1 MKMKANGI
9 QLEIKK
15 VFRCDYESL
24 FRLTNV
30 GGNVCG
36 SCYNS
41 TKMKRAR
48 HHENSIPKQLFVID
62 HRIAKWCTFV
72 MLFSR

>member
-1 MKMKANGI
+1 MKAIGI

-24 FRLTNV
+24 FRLNNV

-41 TKMKRAR
+41 TKTKRAR
-48 HHENSIPKQLFVID
+48 HHENSIPKQLFIID
-62 HRIAKWCTFV
+62 RGIIK
-72 MLFSR
+72 L